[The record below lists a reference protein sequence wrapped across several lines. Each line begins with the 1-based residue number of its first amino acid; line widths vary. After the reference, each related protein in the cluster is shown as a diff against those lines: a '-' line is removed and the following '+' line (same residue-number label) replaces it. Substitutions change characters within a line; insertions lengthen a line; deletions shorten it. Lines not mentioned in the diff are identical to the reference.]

1 MIMARYLVLFIL
13 SSVLGFGFSSCNESK
28 EIQAEESL
36 PSHPIE
42 VTIKNKSLGKY
53 EMELYLPKDYGF
65 QIEAPNRIFLSGTEG
80 LKVTSA
86 DLKLTG
92 PTHPKKPEYFE
103 YVKPLTF
110 QVEGKGKLLMEGKLF
125 YCNFVKNICI
135 PAKVSQTFPI

>member
-1 MIMARYLVLFIL
+1 MIRYVVLFIL
-13 SSVLGFGFSSCNESK
+13 SSLLGFGFTSCNESK
-28 EIQAEESL
+28 EIQAEEAFE
-36 PSHPIE
+36 SHPIE
-42 VTIKNKSLGKY
+42 VSVKKNTLGKY
-53 EMELYLPKDYGF
+53 SLELYLPKDFGF
-65 QIEAPNRIFLSGTEG
+65 QIEAPHRIFLSGTEG

-110 QVEGKGKLLMEGKLF
+110 QVEGKGKLQMEGKLF

-135 PAKVSQTFPI
+135 PAKISKSFVI

>member
-65 QIEAPNRIFLSGTEG
+65 QIEAPHRIFLSGTEG

-135 PAKVSQTFPI
+135 PAKVSLTFPI